1 MRVRMTGLAGVIAIA
16 ALLVGAAPA
25 SAAPGDAS
33 AYGARLNVTLLGN
46 PAVNAEPFAAANA
59 NGPTQNTFAGVDL
72 TGILKTGVI
81 NASASRDEKSGG
93 VYSRASTADVRVD
106 LLSKVTGKISAELVE
121 AECTA
126 TQKGLSG
133 KSKLA
138 GVNLGKL
145 GQVNADPAPNT
156 VLDVEL
162 AGIKIAEVIF
172 NEQYKNDDG
181 SLTVNAIHIKL
192 LQGKLGSIG
201 TGDVIIS
208 SATCG
213 PAGLPIPMA
222 SGAGLWIGLGL
233 LGVVAAPVAFV
244 ALSRRSRASRSVRS
258 FGQA

>member
-33 AYGARLNVTLLGN
+33 AYGARLNVTLLGS

-72 TGILKTGVI
+72 TGILKTGLI

-126 TQKGLSG
+126 TQKGLAG

-145 GQVNADPAPNT
+145 GQVNADPAANT
-156 VLDVEL
+156 KLDVQL
-162 AGIKIAEVIF
+162 AGVKIAEVIF
-172 NEQYKNDDG
+172 NEQIKNDDG

-192 LQGKLGSIG
+192 LQGVLGGIG
-201 TGDVIIS
+201 TGDVILS

-233 LGVVAAPVAFV
+233 LGVAAAPVAFV
-244 ALSRRSRASRSVRS
+244 ALRRRASLN
-258 FGQA
+258 AA

>member
-72 TGILKTGVI
+72 TGILKTGLI

-121 AECTA
+121 AECAA
-126 TQKGLSG
+126 TQKGLVG

-145 GQVNADPAPNT
+145 GQVNADPAANT
-156 VLDVEL
+156 KLDVQL

-172 NEQYKNDDG
+172 NEQIKNNDG

-192 LQGKLGSIG
+192 LQGVLGSIG

-233 LGVVAAPVAFV
+233 LGVVSAPVAFV
-244 ALSRRSRASRSVRS
+244 ALRRRASLN
-258 FGQA
+258 AA

>member
-1 MRVRMTGLAGVIAIA
+1 MTGLAGVAAIA
-16 ALLVGAAPA
+16 ALLAGAAPA

-33 AYGARLNVTLLGN
+33 ARGAKLTVTLLGG
-46 PAVNAEPFAAANA
+46 PAVNAGPFAAADA
-59 NGPTQNTFAGVDL
+59 NGQPQNTFAGVDL
-72 TGILKTGVI
+72 TGVLRTGVI
-81 NASASRDEKSGG
+81 NASASRDESSGG
-93 VYSRASTADVRVD
+93 VRSRASTADVRVD

-126 TQKGLSG
+126 TQKGLAG
-133 KSKLA
+133 RSKLT

-156 VLDVEL
+156 VLNVEL
-162 AGIKIAEVIF
+162 AGVKIAEVVF
-172 NEQYKNDDG
+172 NEQLKNSDG
-181 SLTVNAIHIKL
+181 SLTVNAVHIRL
-192 LQGKLGSIG
+192 LQGVLGSIG

-233 LGVVAAPVAFV
+233 LGAAAAPVAFL
-244 ALSRRSRASRSVRS
+244 ALRRRASLT
-258 FGQA
+258 AA

>member
-1 MRVRMTGLAGVIAIA
+1 MRVRMTGLAGVVAIA
-16 ALLVGAAPA
+16 ALLAGAAPA

-33 AYGARLNVTLLGN
+33 AYGAKLNVTLLGN

-81 NASASRDEKSGG
+81 NASASRDDKSGG

-106 LLSKVTGKISAELVE
+106 LLAKVTGKISAELVE
-121 AECTA
+121 AECQA
-126 TQKGLSG
+126 TQKGLAG

-145 GQVNADPAPNT
+145 GQVNAHPAANT
-156 VLDVEL
+156 VLDVQL

-172 NEQYKNDDG
+172 NEQIKNDDG

-233 LGVVAAPVAFV
+233 LGVAAAPVAFV
-244 ALSRRSRASRSVRS
+244 ALRRRASLN
-258 FGQA
+258 AA

>member
-1 MRVRMTGLAGVIAIA
+1 MRVRMTGLAGVVAIA
-16 ALLVGAAPA
+16 ALLAGAAPA

-33 AYGARLNVTLLGN
+33 AYGAKLNVTLLGN

-72 TGILKTGVI
+72 TGLLKTGVI

-93 VYSRASTADVRVD
+93 VGSRASTADVRVD
-106 LLSKVTGKISAELVE
+106 LLQKVTGKISAELVE

-126 TQKGLSG
+126 TQKGLVG
-133 KSKLA
+133 KSKLV

-156 VLDVEL
+156 VLNVEL
-162 AGIKIAEVIF
+162 AGIKIAEVVF
-172 NEQYKNDDG
+172 NEQLKNADG
-181 SLTVNAIHIKL
+181 SLTVNAVHIRL
-192 LQGKLGSIG
+192 LQGVLGSIG

-244 ALSRRSRASRSVRS
+244 ALRRRASLTAV
-258 FGQA
+258 

>member
-1 MRVRMTGLAGVIAIA
+1 MTGLAGVIAIA

-33 AYGARLNVTLLGN
+33 AYGARLNVTLLGH

-106 LLSKVTGKISAELVE
+106 LLAKVTGKISAELVE

-126 TQKGLSG
+126 TQKGLVG
-133 KSKLA
+133 KSKLV

-145 GQVNADPAPNT
+145 GQVNADPAANT
-156 VLDVEL
+156 VIDVQL

-172 NEQYKNDDG
+172 NEQIRNNDG
-181 SLTVNAIHIKL
+181 SLTVNAIHVKL
-192 LQGKLGSIG
+192 LQGRLGSIG

-233 LGVVAAPVAFV
+233 LGVAAAPVAFV
-244 ALSRRSRASRSVRS
+244 ALRRRASLH
-258 FGQA
+258 AA

>member
-1 MRVRMTGLAGVIAIA
+1 MRVRMTGLAGVVAIA
-16 ALLVGAAPA
+16 ALLAGAAPA

-33 AYGARLNVTLLGN
+33 AYGAKLNVTLLGN

-81 NASASRDEKSGG
+81 NASASRDDKSGG

-121 AECTA
+121 AECQA
-126 TQKGLSG
+126 TQKGLTG

-145 GQVNADPAPNT
+145 GEVNADPAANT
-156 VLDVEL
+156 VVDVQL

-172 NEQYKNDDG
+172 NEQIKNNDG

-244 ALSRRSRASRSVRS
+244 ALRRRASLN
-258 FGQA
+258 AA

>member
-1 MRVRMTGLAGVIAIA
+1 MRVRMTGLAGVAAIA
-16 ALLVGAAPA
+16 ALLAGAAPA

-33 AYGARLNVTLLGN
+33 AYGAKLNVTLLGN

-81 NASASRDEKSGG
+81 NASASRDDKSGG

-126 TQKGLSG
+126 TQKGLAG

-145 GQVNADPAPNT
+145 GQVNADPAANT
-156 VLDVEL
+156 VLDVQL

-172 NEQYKNDDG
+172 NEQIRNNDG

-244 ALSRRSRASRSVRS
+244 ALRRRASLN
-258 FGQA
+258 AI

>member
-106 LLSKVTGKISAELVE
+106 LLAKITGKISAELVE

-126 TQKGLSG
+126 TQKGLAG

-145 GQVNADPAPNT
+145 GQVNADPAANT
-156 VLDVEL
+156 VLDVQL

-172 NEQYKNDDG
+172 NEQIKNNDG
-181 SLTVNAIHIKL
+181 SLTVNAVHIKL

-244 ALSRRSRASRSVRS
+244 ALRRRASLN
-258 FGQA
+258 AA

>member
-33 AYGARLNVTLLGN
+33 AYGARLNVTLLGS

-93 VYSRASTADVRVD
+93 VYSRASTADVRLD

-126 TQKGLSG
+126 TQKGLAG

-145 GQVNADPAPNT
+145 GQVNADPAANT
-156 VLDVEL
+156 KLDVQL

-172 NEQYKNDDG
+172 NEQIKNNDG

-192 LQGKLGSIG
+192 LQGVLGGIG
-201 TGDVIIS
+201 TGDVILS

-233 LGVVAAPVAFV
+233 LGVAAAPVAFV
-244 ALSRRSRASRSVRS
+244 ALRRRASLN
-258 FGQA
+258 AA

>member
-1 MRVRMTGLAGVIAIA
+1 MRVRMTGLAGVVAIA

-33 AYGARLNVTLLGN
+33 AYGAKLDVTLLGS
-46 PAVNAEPFAAANA
+46 PAVSAAPFAAADA

-81 NASASRDEKSGG
+81 NASASRDENSGG
-93 VYSRASTADVRVD
+93 VYSRASTADVRLD

-126 TQKGLSG
+126 TQKGLVG

-145 GQVNADPAPNT
+145 GQVNADPAANT
-156 VLDVEL
+156 KLDVQL

-172 NEQYKNDDG
+172 NEQVKNKDG

-192 LQGKLGSIG
+192 LQGVLGSIG

-244 ALSRRSRASRSVRS
+244 ALRRRASLN
-258 FGQA
+258 AA

>member
-1 MRVRMTGLAGVIAIA
+1 MRVRMTGLAGVVAIA

-33 AYGARLNVTLLGN
+33 AYGAKLNVTLLGQ

-59 NGPTQNTFAGVDL
+59 NGPTQNTFLGVDL

-93 VYSRASTADVRVD
+93 VYSRASTADVRID

-121 AECTA
+121 AECQA
-126 TQKGLSG
+126 TQKGLAG

-156 VLDVEL
+156 KLDVQL
-162 AGIKIAEVIF
+162 AGIKIAEVIL
-172 NEQYKNDDG
+172 NEQIKNNDG
-181 SLTVNAIHIKL
+181 SLTVNAIHVKL
-192 LQGKLGSIG
+192 LQGVLGSIG
-201 TGDVIIS
+201 TGDIIIS

-233 LGVVAAPVAFV
+233 LGVVAAPVAFM
-244 ALSRRSRASRSVRS
+244 ALRRRASLNAV
-258 FGQA
+258 

>member
-33 AYGARLNVTLLGN
+33 AYGAKLDVTLLGN
-46 PAVNAEPFAAANA
+46 PAVHAEPFAAADA
-59 NGPTQNTFAGVDL
+59 NGPAQNTFAGVDL

-81 NASASRDEKSGG
+81 NASASRDENSGG

-126 TQKGLSG
+126 TQKGLAG
-133 KSKLA
+133 KAKLA

-145 GQVNADPAPNT
+145 GQVNTDPAVNT
-156 VLDVEL
+156 KLDVQL

-172 NEQYKNDDG
+172 NEQVKNNDG

-192 LQGKLGSIG
+192 LQGVLGSIG

-233 LGVVAAPVAFV
+233 LGVVSAPVAFV
-244 ALSRRSRASRSVRS
+244 ALRRRASLNP
-258 FGQA
+258 A

>member
-46 PAVNAEPFAAANA
+46 PAINAEPFAAANA

-126 TQKGLSG
+126 TQQGLAG

-145 GQVNADPAPNT
+145 GQVNADPAANT
-156 VLDVEL
+156 KLDVQL
-162 AGIKIAEVIF
+162 AGVKIAEVIF
-172 NEQYKNDDG
+172 NEQIKNNDG

-192 LQGKLGSIG
+192 LQGVLGSIG

-233 LGVVAAPVAFV
+233 LGVAAAPVAFV
-244 ALSRRSRASRSVRS
+244 AMRRRASLTAV
-258 FGQA
+258 

>member
-33 AYGARLNVTLLGN
+33 AYGAKLNVTLLGN

-59 NGPTQNTFAGVDL
+59 NGPVQNTFAGVDL

-121 AECTA
+121 AECQA
-126 TQKGLSG
+126 TQKGLTG

-156 VLDVEL
+156 VLDVQL

-172 NEQYKNDDG
+172 NEQYKNNDG

-244 ALSRRSRASRSVRS
+244 ALRRRASLN
-258 FGQA
+258 AA

>member
-72 TGILKTGVI
+72 TGILKTGLI

-126 TQKGLSG
+126 TQKGLVG

-145 GQVNADPAPNT
+145 GQVNADPAANT
-156 VLDVEL
+156 KLDVQL

-172 NEQYKNDDG
+172 NEQIKNNDG

-192 LQGKLGSIG
+192 LQGVLGSIG

-233 LGVVAAPVAFV
+233 LGVVSAPVAFV
-244 ALSRRSRASRSVRS
+244 ALRRRASLN
-258 FGQA
+258 AA

>member
-33 AYGARLNVTLLGN
+33 AHGARLNVTLLGN

-81 NASASRDEKSGG
+81 NASASRDDKSGG

-121 AECTA
+121 AECAA
-126 TQKGLSG
+126 TQKGLTG

-145 GQVNADPAPNT
+145 GQVNADPAANT
-156 VLDVEL
+156 VLDVQL
-162 AGIKIAEVIF
+162 AGVKIAEVIF
-172 NEQYKNDDG
+172 NEQYKNNDG

-192 LQGKLGSIG
+192 LQGVLGGIG
-201 TGDVIIS
+201 TGDVILS

-244 ALSRRSRASRSVRS
+244 ALRRRASLNAV
-258 FGQA
+258 

>member
-33 AYGARLNVTLLGN
+33 ADGARLNVTLLGS

-106 LLSKVTGKISAELVE
+106 LLSGVTGKISAELVE

-126 TQKGLSG
+126 TQKGLAG

-138 GVNLGKL
+138 GVNLGRL
-145 GQVNADPAPNT
+145 GQVDADPAANT
-156 VLDVEL
+156 KLDVQL
-162 AGIKIAEVIF
+162 AGIKIAEVVF
-172 NEQYKNDDG
+172 NEQIRNNDG

-192 LQGKLGSIG
+192 LQGVLGSIG
-201 TGDVIIS
+201 TGDVILS

-244 ALSRRSRASRSVRS
+244 ALRRRAHLS
-258 FGQA
+258 AA

>member
-1 MRVRMTGLAGVIAIA
+1 MTGLAGVVAIA
-16 ALLVGAAPA
+16 ALLAGAAPA

-33 AYGARLNVTLLGN
+33 AYGAKLNVTLLGN

-59 NGPTQNTFAGVDL
+59 NGPTQNTFIGVDL

-81 NASASRDEKSGG
+81 NASASRDDKSGG

-126 TQKGLSG
+126 TQKGLAG

-145 GQVNADPAPNT
+145 GQVNADPAANT
-156 VLDVEL
+156 VLDVQL
-162 AGIKIAEVIF
+162 AGIKIAEVIL
-172 NEQYKNDDG
+172 NEQIKNNDG

-244 ALSRRSRASRSVRS
+244 ALRRRA
-258 FGQA
+258 ALNAA